1 MNHLKFLAIGL
12 FFVFTSCAT
21 RKRINA
27 LPPADEITAMVGT
40 VHNSQM
46 TQKGLDKN
54 EAVPS
59 VDFETKTEITN
70 TFIAAA
76 DMPEMVNNNIVASK
90 ATNKAKSFAQMKAMV
105 KNGELTMSKKDFKML
120 NKLEKLSQKTLSPLR
135 EDPFELTDLA
145 KIIFG
150 VGAAGL
156 LIYAFGGGLFFLFLF
171 LLGLGAFLCRW
182 FGMIDF

>member
-1 MNHLKFLAIGL
+1 MKYLKFLAIGL

-21 RKRINA
+21 RKGSDA
-27 LPPADEITAMVGT
+27 LPPADEVTAMVGT
-40 VHNSQM
+40 VYNTQM
-46 TQKGLDKN
+46 TQKSLEKN
-54 EAVPS
+54 EALPNA
-59 VDFETKTEITN
+59 DFETESIKETTAIYSTEMRDMALN
-70 TFIAAA
+70 NIAAA
-76 DMPEMVNNNIVASK
+76 K
-90 ATNKAKSFAQMKAMV
+90 TTKKAKSFAQMKEMV

-120 NKLEKLSQKTLSPLR
+120 TKLEKLSQKTLSPLR

>member
-46 TQKGLDKN
+46 TQKSLDKN
-54 EAVPS
+54 EALPS
-59 VDFETKTEITN
+59 ADLESESKTETTAIFPTDMPVMADN
-70 TFIAAA
+70 NIAAA
-76 DMPEMVNNNIVASK
+76 K
-90 ATNKAKSFAQMKAMV
+90 TTKKAKSFAQMKAMV

-120 NKLEKLSQKTLSPLR
+120 TKLEKLSQKTLSPLR